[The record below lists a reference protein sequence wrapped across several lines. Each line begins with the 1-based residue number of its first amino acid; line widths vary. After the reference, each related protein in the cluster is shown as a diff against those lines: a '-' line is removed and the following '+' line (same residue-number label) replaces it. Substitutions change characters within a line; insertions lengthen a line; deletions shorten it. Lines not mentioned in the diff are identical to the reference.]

1 MNSSEKILMLIS
13 NFIETG
19 ILTSQDAKKQLIN
32 NLKFKRDD
40 LIDKLQLVSREE
52 YNILK
57 KIIEKQ
63 QKQINQL
70 KKKKNYKGK
79 EILICKPLYLPS
91 LNSMLPPC
99 DLTISSA
106 TRDIGRSLSAH
117 QIGRGTSTTAVS
129 VYSKC
134 IPACVVHSTT
144 SWDSML
150 TLQQM
155 VLIQKTI

>member
-1 MNSSEKILMLIS
+1 MDIHKEFISYLILVFLSNKISSEKILKLIS

-70 KKKKNYKGK
+70 KKKK
-79 EILICKPLYLPS
+79 
-91 LNSMLPPC
+91 
-99 DLTISSA
+99 
-106 TRDIGRSLSAH
+106 
-117 QIGRGTSTTAVS
+117 TTKV
-129 VYSKC
+129 K
-134 IPACVVHSTT
+134 
-144 SWDSML
+144 
-150 TLQQM
+150 
-155 VLIQKTI
+155 KF

>member
-70 KKKKNYKGK
+70 KKKK
-79 EILICKPLYLPS
+79 
-91 LNSMLPPC
+91 
-99 DLTISSA
+99 
-106 TRDIGRSLSAH
+106 
-117 QIGRGTSTTAVS
+117 TTKV
-129 VYSKC
+129 K
-134 IPACVVHSTT
+134 
-144 SWDSML
+144 
-150 TLQQM
+150 
-155 VLIQKTI
+155 KF